1 MDSQPKSE
9 LQTHREAQFIENM
22 GAFMR
27 RDFETVEQA
36 FRPDVTMEM
45 PGTSWLAG
53 THRGFKD
60 VSRCVL
66 GLRHVLAS
74 EDRRTTFLHEG
85 DQMIVR
91 HDIMVFGPE
100 HTVEMTLRVK
110 VRYDA
115 EGKAESISLEPDD
128 LGLFD
133 HVLNTA
139 LRNSQAS

>member
-1 MDSQPKSE
+1 MDSEGKTPIQAA
-9 LQTHREAQFIENM
+9 REAQFIENM

-27 RDFETVEQA
+27 RDFETLESA
-36 FRPDVTMEM
+36 WRPDIVLDM

-53 THRGFKD
+53 RHRGFKD
-60 VSRCVL
+60 VSRCIV

-74 EDRRTTFLHEG
+74 EDRRTMFLHEG

-91 HDIMVFGPE
+91 HDIVVHGPE
-100 HTVEMTLRVK
+100 HVVEMTLRVR
-110 VRYDA
+110 VGFDA
-115 EGKAESISLEPDD
+115 EGKAEGISLEPDG

>member
-1 MDSQPKSE
+1 MDGQAKTPIQSA
-9 LQTHREAQFIENM
+9 REAQFIESLA
-22 GAFMR
+22 AFQR
-27 RDFETVEQA
+27 RDFETVEA
-36 FRPDVTMEM
+36 SWRPDIVMEM

-53 THRGFKD
+53 KHHGFKD
-60 VSRCVL
+60 VSRCVT

-74 EDRRTTFLHEG
+74 EDRRTMFLHQG
-85 DQMIVR
+85 DQMIVQ
-91 HDIMVFGPE
+91 HDITVHGPE
-100 HTVEMTLRVK
+100 HVAEMRLRVK

-115 EGKAESISLEPDD
+115 DGMAQSIGLEPDD

>member
-1 MDSQPKSE
+1 MDGQAKTRI
-9 LQTHREAQFIENM
+9 QTAREAQFIESLA
-22 GAFMR
+22 AFQR
-27 RDFETVEQA
+27 RDFETVEA
-36 FRPDVTMEM
+36 SWRPDIVMDM

-53 THRGFKD
+53 KHQGFKD
-60 VSRCVL
+60 VSRCVT

-74 EDRRTTFLHEG
+74 EDRRTMFLHEG

-91 HDIMVFGPE
+91 HDITVHGPE
-100 HTVEMTLRVK
+100 HIVEMRLRVK
-110 VRYDA
+110 VRYDDD
-115 EGKAESISLEPDD
+115 GMAESIGLEPDD

>member
-1 MDSQPKSE
+1 MDEQPKSV
-9 LQTHREAQFIENM
+9 LPLKREAQFIENM

-27 RDFETVEQA
+27 RDFATVEAA

-45 PGTSWLAG
+45 PGASWLAG

-60 VSRCVL
+60 VSRCVT
-66 GLRHVLAS
+66 GLRNVLAS
-74 EDRRTTFLHEG
+74 EDRGTMFLHER
-85 DQMIVR
+85 DQMIVQ
-91 HDIMVFGPE
+91 HDITVHGPE
-100 HTVEMTLRVK
+100 HVVEMRLRVK
-110 VRYDA
+110 VRYDS
-115 EGKAESISLEPDD
+115 EGKAESIGLEPDD